1 MFTLATPAARLF
13 CLATLGLLLPA
24 AAMAQAPTIS
34 SVTPTTAAPGATVTI
49 TGTNLTG
56 FTSVLLNGQAMR
68 ASPGLLP
75 ATTATFIVP
84 AAAGSGRVRLTTAAG
99 TAVSGARLGVTR
111 ASSNSNYG
119 QLSTNATS
127 ATAGGN
133 FSTPV
138 AADLDKDGLL
148 ELLVGQGDGT
158 MIDYEQTATNG
169 AFSTSGTVITLFSD
183 GSTIDVGLYAKPTVS
198 DLDGDGLQEI
208 IVGEENGKVLLYE
221 QNSSTGPNAFKMGAG
236 TTLFANPYGVTTTTV
251 ANAGSYARPSVGD
264 LDNDGLIDII
274 VGSNNGL
281 LNRYEQLASTN
292 TTTAGFS
299 GPTTIKL
306 AGGTTDLDAGSVSK
320 PLVTDYDGDGKLDM
334 LVGNVAGNIQL
345 YTQTAINALTFSYVR
360 DLSADGT
367 AANVINMGNTGT
379 NPSKSNGYAAPAVT
393 DYDGDGLLDLFI
405 GNGTGTVFRYEQAA
419 STVAPTL
426 TAPLPVVLS
435 AFNGQATATG
445 NRLSWA
451 TAQETNSARF
461 VVEVSNDGSRYAA
474 IATLAA
480 AGNSTSLST
489 YSYVDASDAALAP
502 GRRYYRLRQEDL
514 DGKQSYSP
522 VVTLSR
528 AAASA
533 RTASKLEAYPSPF
546 ADRLAVALP
555 GQAEAQTTTVTLL
568 SLTGR
573 PVYST
578 RLDLSA
584 APQILS
590 GLPELPAGIYI
601 LRVATAVGSSSQKVV
616 RQ

>member
-1 MFTLATPAARLF
+1 MFTLATPATRLF

-56 FTSVLLNGQAMR
+56 FTSVLLNGQAVR
-68 ASPGLLP
+68 ASAGVLP

-99 TAVSGARLGVTR
+99 TALSGAKLGVTR
-111 ASSNSNYG
+111 TSSNSNYG
-119 QLSTNATS
+119 QLSANATS
-127 ATAGGN
+127 ATAAGN

-158 MIDYEQTATNG
+158 MMDYEQTAPNSI
-169 AFSTSGTVITLFSD
+169 FSTTGTLITFAAGGTV
-183 GSTIDVGLYAKPTVS
+183 DVGLYAKPTVS
-198 DLDGDGLQEI
+198 DLDGDGMQEI
-208 IVGEENGKVLLYE
+208 IVGEENGKVLIYE
-221 QNSSTGPNAFKMGAG
+221 QNVGTGANAFKMGVG

-299 GPTTIKL
+299 TATTIKL

-320 PLVTDYDGDGKLDM
+320 PLITDYDGDGKLDM

-345 YTQTAINALTFSYVR
+345 YTQTAVNALTFSYMK

-367 AANVINMGNTGT
+367 AATVINMGNSGT
-379 NPSKSNGYAAPAVT
+379 NFSNSGGYAAPAVT

-405 GNGTGTVFRYEQAA
+405 GNGNGTVYRYEQGTSA
-419 STVAPTL
+419 TAPTL
-426 TAPLPVVLS
+426 TAPLPVVLT
-435 AFNGQATATG
+435 AFTGQATAAG
-445 NRLSWA
+445 NRLNWA
-451 TAQETNSARF
+451 TAQEVNSARF
-461 VVEVSNDGSRYAA
+461 VVETSTDGSRYAA

-480 AGNSTSLST
+480 VGQSTSLTT
-489 YSYVDASDAALAP
+489 YAYVDASDAALAT

-514 DGKQSYSP
+514 DGTVNYSP
-522 VVTLSR
+522 VVTVSR
-528 AAASA
+528 AAAGTS
-533 RTASKLEAYPSPF
+533 TASKFDAYPNPF

-555 GQAEAQTTTVTLL
+555 GQAEAQATTLTLL

-573 PVYST
+573 PVFST
-578 RLDLSA
+578 KLDLSA
-584 APQILS
+584 APQVLTA
-590 GLPELPAGIYI
+590 LPELPAGVYI
-601 LRVATAVGSSSQKVV
+601 LRLATATGTSSQKVV